1 MLKYTGIISGVMSR
15 GLTKQAS
22 IAKNIMNLLSK
33 VGLDRKALKLYAY
46 AKKPLN
52 RNMLIG
58 AGSLAALN
66 TAIGAIVNRGTDVGD
81 DAYETEIKQALT
93 ETQQ

>member
-1 MLKYTGIISGVMSR
+1 MSR

-33 VGLDRKALKLYAY
+33 VGLDRKALRLYSY

-52 RNMLIG
+52 RNVLIG

-66 TAIGAIVNRGTDVGD
+66 TAIGAIVNRDTDTGD